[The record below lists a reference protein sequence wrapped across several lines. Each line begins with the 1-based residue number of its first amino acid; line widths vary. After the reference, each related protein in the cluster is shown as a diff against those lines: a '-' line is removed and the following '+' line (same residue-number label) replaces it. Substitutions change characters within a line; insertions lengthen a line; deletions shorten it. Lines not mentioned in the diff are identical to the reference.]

1 VRAHPLY
8 PAARASLTA
17 PPRRVRALFDS
28 TSEGAVLIGFF
39 AVGLA
44 VLIACYLI
52 GQAIHRVLHASPLGL
67 AQGVLLI
74 GLLTL
79 FLHANPIHSR
89 VPELID
95 DSALGPPLQK
105 AVRVIADG
113 VQAMFPNVKTTLE
126 KLGIQTSSQVPPLI
140 QKLNKE
146 ARDAR
151 DKINELIDAAQDSVV
166 SPRPAVRGEMGEG
179 SLATSG
185 VQLAT
190 ASSKAQK
197 HKRGTWRQPVQRRS
211 VSVGLLTSCVSPLTF
226 RGLSGYLGFLSA
238 FICGCIS

>member
-1 VRAHPLY
+1 MNIIDPILALGLFYLAWKGWQIGLVQSLIWLISVVLAYGCALAYGESLAH
-8 PAARASLTA
+8 
-17 PPRRVRALFDS
+17 ALFDS

-67 AQGVLLI
+67 VDAVGGGILGLAQGVLII

-79 FLHANPIHSR
+79 FLRANPIHSR

-95 DSALGPPLQK
+95 NSALGPPLQK
-105 AVRVIADG
+105 AARVIADG

-126 KLGIQTSSQVPPLI
+126 KLGIQTASQVPPLI

-151 DKINELIDAAQDSVV
+151 DKINELIDAAQDSAV
-166 SPRPAVRGEMGEG
+166 SPRPA
-179 SLATSG
+179 A
-185 VQLAT
+185 
-190 ASSKAQK
+190 
-197 HKRGTWRQPVQRRS
+197 RR
-211 VSVGLLTSCVSPLTF
+211 
-226 RGLSGYLGFLSA
+226 
-238 FICGCIS
+238 

>member
-1 VRAHPLY
+1 MNIIDPILALGLFYLAWKGWQIGLVQSLIWLISVVLAYGCALAY
-8 PAARASLTA
+8 GESLAR
-17 PPRRVRALFDS
+17 VLFDS
-28 TSEGAVLIGFF
+28 TSEGTVLIGFF

-67 AQGVLLI
+67 IDAVGGGILGLAQGVLII

-79 FLHANPIHSR
+79 FLRANPIHSR

-95 DSALGPPLQK
+95 DSTLGPPLQK
-105 AVRVIADG
+105 AARVIADG

-166 SPRPAVRGEMGEG
+166 GPRPA
-179 SLATSG
+179 
-185 VQLAT
+185 
-190 ASSKAQK
+190 
-197 HKRGTWRQPVQRRS
+197 PDQR
-211 VSVGLLTSCVSPLTF
+211 
-226 RGLSGYLGFLSA
+226 
-238 FICGCIS
+238 

>member
-1 VRAHPLY
+1 MNIIDPILALGLFYLAWKGWQIGLVQSLIWLISVVLAYGCALAY
-8 PAARASLTA
+8 GESLAR
-17 PPRRVRALFDS
+17 VLFDS
-28 TSEGAVLIGFF
+28 ISEGTVLIGFF

-67 AQGVLLI
+67 IDAVGGGILGLAQGVLII

-79 FLHANPIHSR
+79 FLRANPIHSR

-95 DSALGPPLQK
+95 NSALGPPLQK
-105 AVRVIADG
+105 AARVIADG

-126 KLGIQTSSQVPPLI
+126 KLGIQTASQVPPLI

-166 SPRPAVRGEMGEG
+166 SPRPA
-179 SLATSG
+179 
-185 VQLAT
+185 
-190 ASSKAQK
+190 
-197 HKRGTWRQPVQRRS
+197 PDQR
-211 VSVGLLTSCVSPLTF
+211 
-226 RGLSGYLGFLSA
+226 
-238 FICGCIS
+238 

>member
-1 VRAHPLY
+1 MNIIDPILALGLFYLAWKGWQIGLVQSLIWLISVVLAYGCALAY
-8 PAARASLTA
+8 GESLAR
-17 PPRRVRALFDS
+17 VLFDS
-28 TSEGAVLIGFF
+28 TSEGTVLIGFF

-67 AQGVLLI
+67 VDAVGGGILGLAQGVLII

-79 FLHANPIHSR
+79 FLRANPIHNR

-105 AVRVIADG
+105 AARVIADG

-126 KLGIQTSSQVPPLI
+126 KLGIQTASRVPPLI

-151 DKINELIDAAQDSVV
+151 DKINELIDAAQDSVG
-166 SPRPAVRGEMGEG
+166 SPRPA
-179 SLATSG
+179 A
-185 VQLAT
+185 
-190 ASSKAQK
+190 
-197 HKRGTWRQPVQRRS
+197 RR
-211 VSVGLLTSCVSPLTF
+211 
-226 RGLSGYLGFLSA
+226 
-238 FICGCIS
+238 

>member
-1 VRAHPLY
+1 MNIIDPILALGLFYLAWKGWQIGLVQSLIWLISVVLAYGCALAY
-8 PAARASLTA
+8 GESLART
-17 PPRRVRALFDS
+17 LFDS
-28 TSEGAVLIGFF
+28 TSEGTVLIGFF

-67 AQGVLLI
+67 IDAVGGGILGLAQGVLII

-79 FLHANPIHSR
+79 FLRANPIHSR

-105 AVRVIADG
+105 AARVIADG

-126 KLGIQTSSQVPPLI
+126 KLGIQTASQVPPLI

-166 SPRPAVRGEMGEG
+166 SPRPA
-179 SLATSG
+179 A
-185 VQLAT
+185 
-190 ASSKAQK
+190 
-197 HKRGTWRQPVQRRS
+197 RR
-211 VSVGLLTSCVSPLTF
+211 
-226 RGLSGYLGFLSA
+226 
-238 FICGCIS
+238 

>member
-1 VRAHPLY
+1 MNIIDPILALGLFYLAWKGWQIGLVQSLIWLISVVLAYGCALAY
-8 PAARASLTA
+8 GESLAR
-17 PPRRVRALFDS
+17 VLFDS
-28 TSEGAVLIGFF
+28 TSEGTVLIGFF

-67 AQGVLLI
+67 IDAVGGGILGLAQGVLII

-79 FLHANPIHSR
+79 FLRANPIHSR

-105 AVRVIADG
+105 AARVIADG

-126 KLGIQTSSQVPPLI
+126 KLGIQTASQVPPLI

-166 SPRPAVRGEMGEG
+166 SPRPA
-179 SLATSG
+179 A
-185 VQLAT
+185 
-190 ASSKAQK
+190 
-197 HKRGTWRQPVQRRS
+197 RR
-211 VSVGLLTSCVSPLTF
+211 
-226 RGLSGYLGFLSA
+226 
-238 FICGCIS
+238 

>member
-1 VRAHPLY
+1 MNIIDPILALGLFYLAWKGWQIGLVQSLIWLISVVLAYGCALAY
-8 PAARASLTA
+8 GESLAR
-17 PPRRVRALFDS
+17 VLFDS
-28 TSEGAVLIGFF
+28 ISEGTVLIGFF

-67 AQGVLLI
+67 IDAVGGGILGLAQGVLII

-79 FLHANPIHSR
+79 FLRANPIHSR

-95 DSALGPPLQK
+95 NSALGPPLQK
-105 AVRVIADG
+105 AARVIADG

-126 KLGIQTSSQVPPLI
+126 KLGIQTASQVPPLI

-166 SPRPAVRGEMGEG
+166 SPRPA
-179 SLATSG
+179 A
-185 VQLAT
+185 
-190 ASSKAQK
+190 
-197 HKRGTWRQPVQRRS
+197 RR
-211 VSVGLLTSCVSPLTF
+211 
-226 RGLSGYLGFLSA
+226 
-238 FICGCIS
+238 

>member
-1 VRAHPLY
+1 MNIIDPILALGLFYLAWKGWQIGLVQSLIWLISVVLAYGCALAYGESLAH
-8 PAARASLTA
+8 
-17 PPRRVRALFDS
+17 ALFDS

-67 AQGVLLI
+67 VDAVGGGILGLAQGVLII

-79 FLHANPIHSR
+79 FLRANPIHSR

-105 AVRVIADG
+105 AARVIADG

-126 KLGIQTSSQVPPLI
+126 KLGIQTASRVPPLI

-166 SPRPAVRGEMGEG
+166 SPRPA
-179 SLATSG
+179 A
-185 VQLAT
+185 
-190 ASSKAQK
+190 
-197 HKRGTWRQPVQRRS
+197 RR
-211 VSVGLLTSCVSPLTF
+211 
-226 RGLSGYLGFLSA
+226 
-238 FICGCIS
+238 

>member
-1 VRAHPLY
+1 MNIIDLILALGLFYLAWKGWQIGLVQ
-8 PAARASLTA
+8 SLIGLISVVLA
-17 PPRRVRALFDS
+17 YGCALAYGESLARALFDS

-44 VLIACYLI
+44 VLISCYLI

-67 AQGVLLI
+67 VDAVGGGILGLAQGVLII

-105 AVRVIADG
+105 AARVIADG

-151 DKINELIDAAQDSVV
+151 DKINELIDAAQDSAV
-166 SPRPAVRGEMGEG
+166 SPRPA
-179 SLATSG
+179 A
-185 VQLAT
+185 
-190 ASSKAQK
+190 
-197 HKRGTWRQPVQRRS
+197 RR
-211 VSVGLLTSCVSPLTF
+211 
-226 RGLSGYLGFLSA
+226 
-238 FICGCIS
+238 